1 MIEVYLDNHS
11 STKIDAEVLNSML
24 SYLSDYYGNAQ
35 SLHKLAENSKKA
47 IQLSRTQVAKL
58 INCNPEE
65 IIFTSCGSESNNLA
79 IKGLAFAYKDK
90 AKHILVSA
98 VEHLSVLNS
107 VKKLSQLFDFK
118 YDIIKV
124 DNYGVLRL
132 DELKKLLRDDTIL
145 VSVQLANP
153 EIGTIQPIKE
163 VANIIKEFNE
173 KRKNKN
179 IKTYLH
185 TDAVAG
191 CGIISV
197 DVKDLGVDLLSLSA
211 TQFHGPQGSAALYV
225 KKSVDIVS
233 QIDGGIQENEKRA
246 GTENVAGIVGLGK
259 AAEIAKNTMAENY
272 KKMLVLRDKLI
283 NGIKT
288 KIKYVYL
295 NGHPTNRLPNN
306 ASFSFEF
313 IEGESILLLLNHK
326 GIYVTSGSACT
337 SKSLK
342 LSHILTAIGIDPSVG
357 QGSVTFT
364 LSKYTTEQ
372 EIDYVLE
379 ELPSIIDKLRS
390 FSPLY
395 SYFLKTGKRMQ
406 AGPGTKYK
414 QEHSHEEEDFSF

>member
-1 MIEVYLDNHS
+1 MLEVYLDNHS
-11 STKIDAEVLNSML
+11 STKIDSEVLNSML
-24 SYLSDYYGNAQ
+24 PYLSDYYGNAQ
-35 SLHKLAENSKKA
+35 SLHRLAEESKKA
-47 IQLSRTQVAKL
+47 IESARNKVSQL
-58 INCNPEE
+58 INCDPQE

-79 IKGLAFAYKDK
+79 IKGVAFAYKDI
-90 AKHILVSA
+90 ARHILVSA

-107 VKKLSQLFDFK
+107 VKKLKQLFGFE

-124 DNYGVLRL
+124 DNYGVVRL
-132 DELKKLLRDDTIL
+132 DELKRLLREDTIL

-173 KRKNKN
+173 QKKNKN

-191 CGIISV
+191 CGIIPV

-211 TQFHGPQGSAALYV
+211 AQFHGPQGAAALYV
-225 KKSVDIVS
+225 KKSVNIVS
-233 QIDGGIQENEKRA
+233 QVDGGIQENKKRA
-246 GTENVAGIVGLGK
+246 GTENVASIVGLGK
-259 AAEIAKNTMAENY
+259 AAEIAKNSLDENY
-272 KKMLVLRDKLI
+272 NKMLVLRDKLI
-283 NGIKT
+283 DGIKT

-306 ASFSFEF
+306 VNFSFEF
-313 IEGESILLLLNHK
+313 IEGESIILLLNHK
-326 GIYVTSGSACT
+326 GIYVTSGSSCT
-337 SKSLK
+337 SKTLK
-342 LSHILTAIGIDPSVG
+342 LSHILEAIGIDPALG

-379 ELPSIIDKLRS
+379 ELPQIIEKLRN

-395 SYFLKTGKRMQ
+395 SYFLKTGRRMQ
-406 AGPGTKYK
+406 AGPGSDYE
-414 QEHSHEEEDFSF
+414 EHHHKDNNDF